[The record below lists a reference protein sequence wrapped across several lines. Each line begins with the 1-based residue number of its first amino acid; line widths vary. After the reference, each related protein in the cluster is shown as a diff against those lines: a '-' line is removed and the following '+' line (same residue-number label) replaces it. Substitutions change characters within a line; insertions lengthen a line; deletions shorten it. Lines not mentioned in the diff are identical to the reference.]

1 MSAHKWTE
9 ADVPDQ
15 SGRIAIVTGSNTG
28 LGFDT
33 ARVLAQRGA
42 KVVIAVRDTAKGDAA
57 AAQIRAELAQR
68 KYNEAE
74 AFWDDKLEAAGGG
87 PARMNVAGQMTL
99 VPFSVAASGHHS
111 VPTDYV
117 RLLDVLAQ

>member
-42 KVVIAVRDTAKGDAA
+42 KVVMAVRDTAKGDAA
-57 AAQIRAELAQR
+57 AAQIRTATPAADVTVHRLDLAR
-68 KYNEAE
+68 WTRCAR
-74 AFWDDKLEAAGGG
+74 
-87 PARMNVAGQMTL
+87 PAPSWPAPTR
-99 VPFSVAASGHHS
+99 AS
-111 VPTDYV
+111 TC
-117 RLLDVLAQ
+117 